1 MKKIG
6 RKLIHLLLLFLALN
20 LSLAGLTRRAKAS
33 DDAFYNMKARAAYA
47 IDAQTG
53 QVLYQ
58 KNANKTYPI
67 ASLTKILTLAV
78 IEQDIKDH
86 KLSWDQ
92 KIKIT
97 PAVAKVA
104 NDWHFSNV
112 QLNAG
117 EQYSVRQLVESMML
131 VSADGSTEALALAD
145 AGSTVAFNRKMQAV
159 ARKAGVTDA
168 KIYNMI
174 GLPNSS
180 LGKHRLK
187 NVDKDAENEMSAK
200 DLALVSRYVI
210 NKYPETL
217 KITKK
222 KFANF
227 DVTAGQQYQM
237 VNINALLPQNGY
249 APKDWEIDG
258 LKTGNTDAAGKCIV
272 TTGTY
277 AGRRVIL
284 VALHTSGDWNN
295 QSKMQK
301 EFYEALAANYQP
313 VELKKITDLPKGVQ
327 QARVVHAKKQ
337 RHVRLQLAEP
347 QWIWLRKGKN
357 WSAAKPK
364 FIPANNRQSVTGR
377 LEAPL
382 KKGQKVGQIELQIQG
397 MPAMK
402 VPVTSSQKVAVRSF
416 WSR

>member
-1 MKKIG
+1 MKKFG
-6 RKLIHLLLLFLALN
+6 HKLICYLLVLLSFN
-20 LSLAGLTRRAKAS
+20 LSLIGLENRVQAS
-33 DDAFYNMKARAAYA
+33 DGAFYDMKARAAYA

-58 KNANKTYPI
+58 KNANKVYPI

-78 IEQDIKDH
+78 IEQDVRDH
-86 KLSWDQ
+86 RLSWKQ
-92 KIKIT
+92 KVKIT

-117 EQYSVRQLVESMML
+117 ERYSIWQLAESMML
-131 VSADGSTEALALAD
+131 VSADGSAEALALAS
-145 AGSTVAFNRKMQAV
+145 AGSTAAFNKKMQKV
-159 ARKAGVTDA
+159 AQAAGVHDA

-174 GLPNSS
+174 GLSNDS

-187 NVDKDAENEMSAK
+187 GVTNDAENKMSAK
-200 DLALVSRYVI
+200 DLALISRYVI

-227 DVTAGQQYQM
+227 DVSADQQYLM
-237 VNINALLPQNGY
+237 TNINALLPQNGF
-249 APKDWEIDG
+249 APSGWTIDG

-284 VALHTSGDWNN
+284 VALHTKGDWNN

-313 VELKKITDLPKGVQ
+313 VELQKITDLPKNVRQ
-327 QARVVHAKKQ
+327 TRLIHAKGQ
-337 RHVRLQLAEP
+337 HHVHLQLAHA
-347 QWIWLRKGKN
+347 QWIWMKKGDDWRATKPRFIVD
-357 WSAAKPK
+357 SAH
-364 FIPANNRQSVTGR
+364 RSVTGK
-377 LEAPL
+377 LTAPV
-382 KKGQKVGQIELQIQG
+382 KKGERVGSVELRIKG
-397 MPAMK
+397 MPAMR
-402 VPVTSSQKVAVRSF
+402 VPVTSRQTIAKQVL
-416 WSR
+416 

>member
-1 MKKIG
+1 MKKFG
-6 RKLIHLLLLFLALN
+6 SKLIRYLLLFLALN
-20 LSLAGLTRRAKAS
+20 LSLAGFTSQAKAS
-33 DDAFYNMKARAAYA
+33 DNAFYDMKARAAYA

-78 IEQDIKDH
+78 IEQDIKEH

-92 KIKIT
+92 KIKVT

-145 AGSTVAFNRKMQAV
+145 AGSTAAFNRKMQAV
-159 ARKAGVTDA
+159 AKKAGVTDA

-180 LGKHRLK
+180 LGVHRLK

-200 DLALVSRYVI
+200 DLALVSKYVI

-227 DVTAGQQYQM
+227 DITAGQQYQM

-284 VALHTSGDWNN
+284 VALHTKGDWNN

-313 VELKKITDLPKGVQ
+313 VALNKITDLPKRVQ
-327 QARVVHAKKQ
+327 RARVVHAKKQ
-337 RHVRLQLAEP
+337 RYVRLQLAKP
-347 QWIWLRKGKN
+347 QWVWVRKGTD
-357 WSAAKPK
+357 WRAAKPK
-364 FIPANNRQSVTGR
+364 FIPAAARRSVTGR

-382 KKGQKVGQIELQIQG
+382 KRGQDIGHVELQIQG
-397 MPAMK
+397 MPAVK
-402 VPVTSSQKVAVRSF
+402 VPVTSKQTVAVRSF
-416 WSR
+416 WN

>member
-6 RKLIHLLLLFLALN
+6 RKLIHLLLLCLALN

-301 EFYEALAANYQP
+301 EFYEALANTYQP
-313 VELKKITDLPKGVQ
+313 VTPNNMKALPKKL
-327 QARVVHAKKQ
+327 RTYHVVHAKKQ
-337 RHVRLQLAEP
+337 HSTTVKLVKATP
-347 QWIWLRKGKN
+347 VWMPKGATWQQARPTFKLDRSHK
-357 WSAAKPK
+357 SAAG
-364 FIPANNRQSVTGR
+364 QLT
-377 LEAPL
+377 APL
-382 KKGQKVGQIELQIQG
+382 KKGEQVGWIVLHPAG

-402 VPVTSSQKVAVRSF
+402 VPVASTTTIQHTLF
-416 WSR
+416 

>member
-1 MKKIG
+1 MKKFG
-6 RKLIHLLLLFLALN
+6 HKLICYLLVLLSFN
-20 LSLAGLTRRAKAS
+20 LSLIGLENRAQAS
-33 DDAFYNMKARAAYA
+33 DGAFYDMKARAAYA

-58 KNANKTYPI
+58 KNANKVYPI

-78 IEQDIKDH
+78 IEQDVRDH
-86 KLSWDQ
+86 RLSWKQ
-92 KIKIT
+92 KVKIT

-117 EQYSVRQLVESMML
+117 ERYSIWQLAESMML
-131 VSADGSTEALALAD
+131 VSADGSAEALALAS
-145 AGSTVAFNRKMQAV
+145 AGSTAAFNKKMQKLAQ
-159 ARKAGVTDA
+159 AAGVHDA

-174 GLPNSS
+174 GLSNDS

-187 NVDKDAENEMSAK
+187 GVANDVENKMSAK
-200 DLALVSRYVI
+200 DLALISRYVI

-227 DVTAGQQYQM
+227 DVSADQQYLM
-237 VNINALLPQNGY
+237 TNINALLPQNGF
-249 APKDWEIDG
+249 APSGWTIDG

-284 VALHTSGDWNN
+284 VALHTKGDWNN

-313 VELKKITDLPKGVQ
+313 VELQKITDLPKNVRQ
-327 QARVVHAKKQ
+327 TRLVHAKGQ
-337 RHVRLQLAEP
+337 HHVHLQLAHA
-347 QWIWLRKGKN
+347 QWIWMKKGDD
-357 WSAAKPK
+357 WRATRPRFVVDSAH
-364 FIPANNRQSVTGR
+364 RSVTGK
-377 LEAPL
+377 LTAPV
-382 KKGQKVGQIELQIQG
+382 KKGERVGSVELRIKRMPVIQ
-397 MPAMK
+397 
-402 VPVTSSQKVAVRSF
+402 VPVTSRQTITKRVL
-416 WSR
+416 

>member
-1 MKKIG
+1 MRRFG
-6 RKLIHLLLLFLALN
+6 RKLIRCILLVLALN
-20 LSLAGLTRRAKAS
+20 LSLASFTSQAKAS
-33 DDAFYNMKARAAYA
+33 DNTFYDMKARAAYA

-58 KNANKTYPI
+58 KNAKKTYPI

-78 IEQDIKDH
+78 IEQDIKEH

-92 KIKIT
+92 KIKVT

-145 AGSTVAFNRKMQAV
+145 AGSTAAFNRKMQAV
-159 ARKAGVTDA
+159 AKKAGVTDA

-180 LGKHRLK
+180 LGTHRLK

-200 DLALVSRYVI
+200 DLALVSKYVI

-277 AGRRVIL
+277 AGHRVIL
-284 VALHTSGDWNN
+284 VALHTKGDWNN

-313 VELKKITDLPKGVQ
+313 VALNKITDLPKQVQ
-327 QARVVHAKKQ
+327 RARVVHAKKQ
-337 RHVRLQLAEP
+337 RYVRLQLAKP
-347 QWIWLRKGKN
+347 QWVWVRKG
-357 WSAAKPK
+357 
-364 FIPANNRQSVTGR
+364 
-377 LEAPL
+377 
-382 KKGQKVGQIELQIQG
+382 
-397 MPAMK
+397 
-402 VPVTSSQKVAVRSF
+402 
-416 WSR
+416 

>member
-1 MKKIG
+1 MRRFG
-6 RKLIHLLLLFLALN
+6 RKLIRCILLVLAMN
-20 LSLAGLTRRAKAS
+20 LSLASFTSQAKAS
-33 DDAFYNMKARAAYA
+33 DNTFYDMKARAAYA

-58 KNANKTYPI
+58 KNAKKTYPI

-78 IEQDIKDH
+78 IEQDIKEH

-92 KIKIT
+92 KIKVT

-145 AGSTVAFNRKMQAV
+145 AGSTAAFNRKMQAV
-159 ARKAGVTDA
+159 AKKAGVTDA

-180 LGKHRLK
+180 LGTHRLK

-200 DLALVSRYVI
+200 DLALVSKYVI

-277 AGRRVIL
+277 AGHRVIL
-284 VALHTSGDWNN
+284 VALHTKGDWNN

-313 VELKKITDLPKGVQ
+313 VALNKITDLPKQVQ
-327 QARVVHAKKQ
+327 RARVVHAKKQ
-337 RHVRLQLAEP
+337 RYVRLQLAKP
-347 QWIWLRKGKN
+347 QWVWVRKGEY
-357 WSAAKPK
+357 WPATKPK
-364 FIPANNRQSVTGR
+364 FVPATAKQSVTGR
-377 LEAPL
+377 LKAPL
-382 KKGQKVGQIELQIQG
+382 KKGQSVGHVELQIQG
-397 MPAMK
+397 MPAVK
-402 VPVTSSQKVAVRSF
+402 VPVTSSQTVAVRSF
-416 WSR
+416 WN

>member
-1 MKKIG
+1 MRRFG
-6 RKLIHLLLLFLALN
+6 RKLIRCILLVLALN
-20 LSLAGLTRRAKAS
+20 LSLAGFTSQAKAS
-33 DDAFYNMKARAAYA
+33 DNAFYDMKARSAYA

-58 KNANKTYPI
+58 KNAKKTYPI

-78 IEQDIKDH
+78 IEQDIKEH

-92 KIKIT
+92 KIKVT

-145 AGSTVAFNRKMQAV
+145 AGSTAAFNRKMQAV
-159 ARKAGVTDA
+159 AKKAGVTDA

-180 LGKHRLK
+180 LGTHRLK

-200 DLALVSRYVI
+200 DLALVSKYVI

-284 VALHTSGDWNN
+284 VALHTKGDWNN

-313 VELKKITDLPKGVQ
+313 VALNKITDLPKQVQ
-327 QARVVHAKKQ
+327 RTRVVHAKKQ
-337 RHVRLQLAEP
+337 RYVRLQLAKP
-347 QWIWLRKGKN
+347 QSVWVRKGED
-357 WSAAKPK
+357 WPAAKPE
-364 FIPANNRQSVTGR
+364 FVPATAKQSVTGR
-377 LEAPL
+377 LKAPL
-382 KKGQKVGQIELQIQG
+382 KKGQSVGNVELQIQG
-397 MPAMK
+397 MPTVK
-402 VPVTSSQKVAVRSF
+402 VPVTSSQTVAVRSF
-416 WSR
+416 WN

>member
-1 MKKIG
+1 MRKFG
-6 RKLIHLLLLFLALN
+6 HKLICWFLVLLSLN
-20 LSLAGLTRRAKAS
+20 LSLVGLGGQAQAN
-33 DDAFYNMKARAAYA
+33 DGAFYDMKARAAYA

-58 KNANKTYPI
+58 KNADKVYPI

-78 IEQDIKDH
+78 IEQDVRDH
-86 KLSWDQ
+86 RLSWNQ
-92 KIKIT
+92 KVKIS

-117 EQYSVRQLVESMML
+117 ERYSIRQLTESMML
-131 VSADGSTEALALAD
+131 VSADGSAEALALAS
-145 AGSTVAFNRKMQAV
+145 AGSTAAFNKKMQKV
-159 ARKAGVTDA
+159 ARAAGVHDA

-174 GLPNSS
+174 GLSNDS

-187 NVDKDAENEMSAK
+187 GVADDAENKMSAK
-200 DLALVSRYVI
+200 DLALISRYVI

-227 DVTAGQQYQM
+227 DVAPGQQYLM
-237 VNINALLPQNGY
+237 TNINALLPQNGF
-249 APKDWEIDG
+249 APTGWTIDG

-284 VALHTSGDWNN
+284 VALHTKGDWNN

-313 VELKKITDLPKGVQ
+313 VQLQKITDLPKSVQ
-327 QARVVHAKKQ
+327 QTRVVHAKKQ
-337 RHVRLQLAEP
+337 RHVRLQLNHS
-347 QWIWLRKGKN
+347 QWVWMKKGDDWRTTKPRLVID
-357 WSAAKPK
+357 AAH
-364 FIPANNRQSVTGR
+364 RSVTGK
-377 LEAPL
+377 LKAPL
-382 KKGQKVGQIELQIQG
+382 KKGTRVGEIELQVKG
-397 MPAMK
+397 MPVFT
-402 VPVTSSQKVAVRSF
+402 VPISSGKTVAKRVL
-416 WSR
+416 

>member
-1 MKKIG
+1 MKKFG
-6 RKLIHLLLLFLALN
+6 HKLICYLLVLLSFN
-20 LSLAGLTRRAKAS
+20 LSLIGLENRAQAS
-33 DDAFYNMKARAAYA
+33 DGAFYDMKARAAYA

-58 KNANKTYPI
+58 KNANKVYPI

-78 IEQDIKDH
+78 IEQDVRDH
-86 KLSWDQ
+86 RLSWKQ
-92 KIKIT
+92 KVKIT

-117 EQYSVRQLVESMML
+117 ERYSIWQLAESMML
-131 VSADGSTEALALAD
+131 VSADGSAEALALAS
-145 AGSTVAFNRKMQAV
+145 AGSTAAFNKKMQKLAQ
-159 ARKAGVTDA
+159 AAGVHDA

-174 GLPNSS
+174 GLSNDS

-187 NVDKDAENEMSAK
+187 GVANDAENKMSAK
-200 DLALVSRYVI
+200 DLALISRYVI

-227 DVTAGQQYQM
+227 DVSADQQYLM
-237 VNINALLPQNGY
+237 TNINALLPQNGF
-249 APKDWEIDG
+249 APSGWTIDG

-284 VALHTSGDWNN
+284 VALHTKGDWNN

-301 EFYEALAANYQP
+301 EFYEALATNYQP
-313 VELKKITDLPKGVQ
+313 VELQKITDLPKNVRQ
-327 QARVVHAKKQ
+327 TRLVHAKGQ
-337 RHVRLQLAEP
+337 HHIHLQLAHA
-347 QWIWLRKGKN
+347 QWIWMKKGDD
-357 WSAAKPK
+357 WRATRPRFVVDSAH
-364 FIPANNRQSVTGR
+364 RSVTGK
-377 LEAPL
+377 LTAPV
-382 KKGQKVGQIELQIQG
+382 KKGERVGSVELRIKRMPVIQ
-397 MPAMK
+397 
-402 VPVTSSQKVAVRSF
+402 VPVTSRQTITKRVL
-416 WSR
+416 